1 MLKDKSMMKR
11 FLVRTALVFS
21 VPFALYS
28 CYDGFEQ
35 ITAEAVV
42 PEDTRTNDPISV
54 DKPSALKQQSDGT
67 WKAEN
72 ARVPLVGVG
81 RVVNQVSK
89 ETVSVASGTGD
100 LGAIVNLDLTDSYKV
115 GGLVGVNTG
124 NADAIAVRDIYRTY
138 SAGQKVGFVIDP
150 GSGSLLSLKVLNGS
164 VISFYSN
171 NEFVDDVTVEE
182 DNTGG
187 IGLDLIGVS
196 SGENTEQTL
205 IVNAPCIFDEVRL
218 NFSGADVDAL
228 SKSVGIKYAFVG
240 DNSDEEA
247 TEDNVWFESDPTV
260 NATDGFISGRWVG
273 SGIFG
278 EKHFEPTI
286 ENYNN
291 LTTNTT
297 DKVQLGN
304 GEYITVNFGK
314 IIPAGY
320 EVGYV
325 YDINSSILGINL
337 LGKNGPELIAYDRA
351 GTPTEDKTESEF
363 SVLGVDLVNVNTSQV
378 KVKMVLNAPC
388 YQLKVN
394 VPDGLISGLLGALED
409 IPGLG
414 DIVGGLLNPK
424 LNFYYAYIR
433 KPVTIDNSSYFAFP
447 GATIYTDTYQL
458 PVVAQEDNSS
468 VTYTVLSWPNACEEE
483 PTVKNG
489 VLTGATANGAYV
501 IQAVY
506 TKDGVG
512 MSHTSTIYRESLVST
527 ASGCNT
533 YITATSYGAYPTD
546 AFDTSSGSLISIFS
560 GLTNPDA
567 VVDDDYNNYATRSGI
582 NVVESKAI
590 YAMKTTRTINA
601 GNGSVRAGFIIEPN
615 LGLLDVNLLE
625 KFEVRLYNG
634 NTRVDEGSTSSGDNS
649 NVLGLDL
656 IGTGNGRLRVYVETD
671 KAFDRLELWSKG
683 LANVSLFSQLRIYGA
698 FFEDTYCSTSFAQ
711 DLCMEVMNNSNYG
724 VDLDYSVFNNTTLV
738 GLKDNI
744 DGLGYLIDNNL
755 DTGVEIGGLLNIGDI
770 SLGLK
775 FNDMP
780 AGQPI
785 GIVLDGMGGLAN
797 INALSGITMTVYN
810 GESKVASKTSFD
822 LLDLDLINK
831 TGKLYLEMTP
841 SKEEGVYNRLKI
853 TLGGVNVSLKAPR
866 ITGIYTRKDSD
877 GDGIPDCVTDSDAS
891 GDEGFTFSEGE
902 TCYPK
907 NLVLKATGSYQEGQ
921 EYLFECTNSQTKEV
935 FQKQVAVNAEKEI
948 VLSGLS
954 AGLYSIA
961 VHSPL
966 TGVIMYN
973 QVAYVYPELTE
984 WKGLSTDWND
994 WDNWTNGKPS
1004 GCTNVILPKGVPYYP
1019 VLTEESA
1026 CANIHFEEG
1035 SYIQH
1040 INYLKY
1046 DLAFVDMLVKGGT
1059 YRMITAPL
1067 RETYSGDFFVNT
1079 GVSWTKENYFKYL
1092 DRSNY
1097 PEERVSPIVYQ
1108 RIWETKKENV
1118 WQILEDGTQQVAVNE
1133 VHGWTEDFNYLKYE
1147 HVPGMGF
1154 SLKAGEDG
1162 ESASYRFRF
1171 PKSYTEYNYYY
1182 SDGKPVT
1189 GRNETFAR
1197 RENLIGKLVTDL
1209 EYKLT
1214 VKTSSNVSRNGW
1226 AVVGNPF
1233 MSVLSIEGFFK
1244 DNPGVKNI
1252 TLDDGKIY
1260 TSDNISNVSGRK
1272 FLNPA
1277 EGFMISTSE
1286 SSGSGEY
1293 QVTFRADHVYPMT
1306 AVATRSSRSANNG
1319 KHALFLEAR
1328 GGGSISYAAVW
1339 SFSGADNGVNE
1350 MEDAVMMTDRKN
1362 RRAVEVFT
1370 IADNKALAIQ
1380 CMNNLNRIPVGLMV
1394 DGSKDVTL
1402 KIQTDDAKW
1411 RGWVLEDTL
1420 TGKQYSLTGGE
1431 VEIDLGTVKT
1441 TLSRLF
1447 LQKL

>member
-35 ITAEAVV
+35 MTAGAVV
-42 PEDTRTNDPISV
+42 TEETRTNDPISV
-54 DKPSALKQQSDGT
+54 DHPSALKQQSDGT

-81 RVVNQVSK
+81 RVVNQVS
-89 ETVSVASGTGD
+89 EATVSVASGTGD

-115 GGLVGVNTG
+115 GGLVGVDTG

-150 GSGSLLSLKVLNGS
+150 GSGSLLSLDVLSGS
-164 VISFYSN
+164 VISFYCN
-171 NEFVDDVTVEE
+171 GNPVKQVTV
-182 DNTGG
+182 DGNNTSG

-218 NFSGADVDAL
+218 NFSGADVDAF

-273 SGIFG
+273 FGIWE

-286 ENYNN
+286 DNYDN
-291 LTTNTT
+291 LITNTT

-314 IIPAGY
+314 NIPAGY

-337 LGKNGPELIAYDRA
+337 LGKSGPELIAYDSA
-351 GTPTEDKTESEF
+351 GTPTGDETESEF

-394 VPDGLISGLLGALED
+394 VPNGLISGLLEALEN

-533 YITATSYGAYPTD
+533 YITATNYGAYPTD

-560 GLTNPDA
+560 DLTNPDA

-634 NTRVDEGSTSSGDNS
+634 NTRVDDGATSSGENS

-724 VDLDYSVFNNTTLV
+724 VDLDYSVFDNHTLA
-738 GLKDNI
+738 GLAGNI
-744 DGLGYLIDNNL
+744 DGLGYLIDNDLN
-755 DTGVEIGGLLNIGDI
+755 TGVEIGGLLNIGRI

-780 AGQPI
+780 ASQPI
-785 GIVLDGMGGLAN
+785 GIVLDGMEGLAN

-841 SKEEGVYNRLKI
+841 SKEEGVGVYNRLKI
-853 TLGGVNVSLKAPR
+853 TLGGVNVSLKTPR
-866 ITGIYTRKDSD
+866 ITGIYTRKDSN
-877 GDGIPDCVTDSDAS
+877 GDGIPDCVTDPGAS

-902 TCYPK
+902 TCYP
-907 NLVLKATGSYQEGQ
+907 NDLVLKATGSYQEGQ

-935 FQKQVAVNAEKEI
+935 FQKQVAVNSNKQI

-1035 SYIQH
+1035 AYIQN
-1040 INYLKY
+1040 INHLQY
-1046 DLAFVDMLVKGGT
+1046 DLAFVDMLLPGGT
-1059 YRMITAPL
+1059 YTGITAPL
-1067 RETYSGDFFVNT
+1067 METFSGDMFVNT
-1079 GVSWTKENYFKYL
+1079 DVNWTKEKYFTYL
-1092 DRSNY
+1092 DSKNY

-1108 RIWETKKENV
+1108 AVWGSSSSDVWNV
-1118 WQILEDGTQQVAVNE
+1118 QDDGTPESVTVQKS
-1133 VHGWTEDFNYLKYE
+1133 GWTEDFNRLDYE
-1147 HVPGMGF
+1147 HVPGKGINVRP
-1154 SLKAGEDG
+1154 GEETDR
-1162 ESASYRFRF
+1162 SSYRLRF
-1171 PKSYTEYNYYY
+1171 PKNYTEYNYYRP
-1182 SDGKPVT
+1182 DGT
-1189 GRNETFAR
+1189 GTTQTATISRDGQ
-1197 RENLIGKLVTDL
+1197 IGKIVTDL
-1209 EYKLT
+1209 TYDILLQT
-1214 VKTSSNVSRNGW
+1214 DATGCV
-1226 AVVGNPF
+1226 AVGNPYLSM
-1233 MSVLSIEGFFK
+1233 MSVQSFFSS
-1244 DNPGVKNI
+1244 NQSVESL
-1252 TLDDGKIY
+1252 TLDGIEY
-1260 TSDNISNVSGRK
+1260 TKAGLSSKDVARMYIK
-1272 FLNPA
+1272 PA
-1277 EGFMISTSE
+1277 EAFVIKTTSKSSSITVTFKAGDVYSE
-1286 SSGSGEY
+1286 SSSS
-1293 QVTFRADHVYPMT
+1293 V
-1306 AVATRSSRSANNG
+1306 SSRATAGKNALYLQAQSGGETTCASVWQYAEASNG
-1319 KHALFLEAR
+1319 LDEA
-1328 GGGSISYAAVW
+1328 
-1339 SFSGADNGVNE
+1339 
-1350 MEDAVMMTDRKN
+1350 EDVAVMIDKKN
-1362 RRAVEVFT
+1362 MPAATVFT
-1370 IADNKALAIQ
+1370 IAEKSALSIQSVDNSE
-1380 CMNNLNRIPVGLMV
+1380 RIPVGLIV
-1394 DGSKDVTL
+1394 DGQADVVL
-1402 KIQTDDAKW
+1402 KLHTVNTEWKEW
-1411 RGWVLEDTL
+1411 KLVDTKS
-1420 TGKQYSLTGGE
+1420 GKNYSLADGE
-1431 VEIDLGTVKT
+1431 VEIDLGNTGSSLT
-1441 TLSRLF
+1441 RF
-1447 LQKL
+1447 YLQK

>member
-11 FLVRTALVFS
+11 LLVRAALVFS

-35 ITAEAVV
+35 MTAGAVV
-42 PEDTRTNDPISV
+42 TEETRTNDPISV
-54 DKPSALKQQSDGT
+54 DHPSALKQQSDGT

-89 ETVSVASGTGD
+89 KTVSVASGTGD

-115 GGLVGVNTG
+115 GGLVGVDTG

-150 GSGSLLSLKVLNGS
+150 GSSSLLSLDVLSGS
-164 VISFYSN
+164 VISFYCN
-171 NEFVDDVTVEE
+171 GNPVDEIEVEK
-182 DNTGG
+182 DNSGG
-187 IGLDLIGVS
+187 IGLDLLGVS
-196 SGENTEQTL
+196 RGENTEQTL

-218 NFSGADVDAL
+218 KFSGAAVTAL
-228 SKSVGIKYAFVG
+228 SGSVGIKYAFVG

-247 TEDNVWFESDPTV
+247 TVDNVWFENDPTV
-260 NATDGFISGRWVG
+260 NATEGFITGYRILG
-273 SGIFG
+273 
-278 EKHFEPTI
+278 HFNPTVDD
-286 ENYNN
+286 YDN
-291 LTTNTT
+291 LITNTT

-314 IIPAGY
+314 NIPAGY

-337 LGKNGPELIAYDRA
+337 LGKSGPELIAYDSA
-351 GTPTEDKTESEF
+351 GTPTGDETESEF

-394 VPDGLISGLLGALED
+394 VPNGLISGLLGALEN

-634 NTRVDEGSTSSGDNS
+634 NTRVDDGATSSGENS

-683 LANVSLFSQLRIYGA
+683 LANVSLFSLLRIYGA

-724 VDLDYSVFNNTTLV
+724 VDLDYSVFDNHTLA
-738 GLKDNI
+738 GLAGNI
-744 DGLGYLIDNNL
+744 DGLGYLIDNDLN
-755 DTGVEIGGLLNIGDI
+755 TGVEIGGLLNIGRI

-797 INALSGITMTVYN
+797 INALSGITMTVCN
-810 GESKVASKTSFD
+810 GEYEVASKTSFN

-831 TGKLYLEMTP
+831 TGKLYLEVTP
-841 SKEEGVYNRLKI
+841 SNGYNRLKI
-853 TLGGVNVSLKAPR
+853 TLGGVNVSLKTPR
-866 ITGIYTRKDSD
+866 ITGIYTRKDSN
-877 GDGIPDCVTDSDAS
+877 GDGIPDCVQSSDDNS
-891 GDEGFTFSEGE
+891 GFEFKIKNSDI
-902 TCYPK
+902 CYPE
-907 NLVLKATGSYQEGQ
+907 NIILNITGSYSEGA
-921 EYLFECTNSQTKEV
+921 EYIFKCKNYTTNEEFQFEEVINSDKTITLQGLSPGEYSIT
-935 FQKQVAVNAEKEI
+935 AYSP
-948 VLSGLS
+948 LSG
-954 AGLYSIA
+954 
-961 VHSPL
+961 SPL
-966 TGVIMYN
+966 YN
-973 QVAYVYPELTE
+973 DMAYIHPAITE
-984 WKGLSTDWND
+984 WLGKSTDWNSEA
-994 WDNWTNGKPS
+994 NWTNGVPAR
-1004 GCTNVILPKGVPYYP
+1004 CTNVILRKGVPYYP
-1019 VLTEESA
+1019 VLTKVSS

-1035 SYIQH
+1035 AYIQN
-1040 INYLKY
+1040 IDRLRY
-1046 DLAFVDMLVKGGT
+1046 DQAFVDMLLPGGT
-1059 YRMITAPL
+1059 YTGITAPL
-1067 RETYSGDFFVNT
+1067 METFSGDMFVNT
-1079 GVSWTKENYFKYL
+1079 GVNWTKEKYFTYL
-1092 DRSNY
+1092 DSKNY
-1097 PEERVSPIVYQ
+1097 PENRVSPIVYQ
-1108 RIWETKKENV
+1108 AVWGSSSSDVWNV
-1118 WQILEDGTQQVAVNE
+1118 QDDGTQESVTVQE
-1133 VHGWTEDFNYLKYE
+1133 SGWTEDFNRLNYE
-1147 HVPGMGF
+1147 HVPGKGINVRP
-1154 SLKAGEDG
+1154 GEETDR
-1162 ESASYRFRF
+1162 SSYRLRF
-1171 PKSYTEYNYYY
+1171 PKNYTEYNYYRP
-1182 SDGKPVT
+1182 DGT
-1189 GRNETFAR
+1189 GTTQTATIS
-1197 RENLIGKLVTDL
+1197 REDNIGKIVTNPN
-1209 EYKLT
+1209 YT
-1214 VKTSSNVSRNGW
+1214 TKTLQTDASGYV
-1226 AVVGNPF
+1226 AVGNPYLSM
-1233 MSVLSIEGFFK
+1233 MSVQSFFSS
-1244 DNPGVKNI
+1244 NQSVVSL
-1252 TLDDGKIY
+1252 TLDGIEY
-1260 TSDNISNVSGRK
+1260 TSEGLSSMVGARMYIK
-1272 FLNPA
+1272 PA
-1277 EGFMISTSE
+1277 EAFVIKTTSK
-1286 SSGSGEY
+1286 SSSIT
-1293 QVTFRADHVYPMT
+1293 VTFNAGDVYS
-1306 AVATRSSRSANNG
+1306 ASSSSVSSRATAGKNALYLQAQSGGETTCASVWQYAEASNG
-1319 KHALFLEAR
+1319 LDKA
-1328 GGGSISYAAVW
+1328 
-1339 SFSGADNGVNE
+1339 
-1350 MEDAVMMTDRKN
+1350 EDVAVMIDKKN
-1362 RRAVEVFT
+1362 MPAATVFT
-1370 IADNKALAIQ
+1370 IAEKSALSIQSVDNSE
-1380 CMNNLNRIPVGLMV
+1380 RIPVGLIV
-1394 DGSKDVTL
+1394 DG
-1402 KIQTDDAKW
+1402 QTDV
-1411 RGWVLEDTL
+1411 VLKLHTLDTEWKEWKL
-1420 TGKQYSLTGGE
+1420 VDTKTGKNYSLADGE
-1431 VEIDLGTVKT
+1431 MEIDLGNTGSSLT
-1441 TLSRLF
+1441 RF
-1447 LQKL
+1447 YLQK

>member
-218 NFSGADVDAL
+218 KFSDAAVSAL

-240 DNSDEEA
+240 DNSDEIAIKSEGNVYPKIDSKSSSIKDEEA
-247 TEDNVWFESDPTV
+247 EVLVTAP
-260 NATDGFISGRWVG
+260 I
-273 SGIFG
+273 
-278 EKHFEPTI
+278 
-286 ENYNN
+286 
-291 LTTNTT
+291 T
-297 DKVQLGN
+297 DKLHLKCGVELVGVQVTPPQYVTIDWGN
-304 GEYITVNFGK
+304 NIDLR
-314 IIPAGY
+314 GY
-320 EVGYV
+320 EVGFV
-325 YDINSSILGINL
+325 YESTGLLSGLGSVINIANLLNNAPELTAIDETGEEVQESSKDFSLIGLDILNTENAKISMNILNGEQRVSKVKITAPGALLGGITGEGINV
-337 LGKNGPELIAYDRA
+337 
-351 GTPTEDKTESEF
+351 F
-363 SVLGVDLVNVNTSQV
+363 
-378 KVKMVLNAPC
+378 
-388 YQLKVN
+388 
-394 VPDGLISGLLGALED
+394 
-409 IPGLG
+409 
-414 DIVGGLLNPK
+414 
-424 LNFYYAYIR
+424 YAYIR

-533 YITATSYGAYPTD
+533 YITATSYGAYPTETID
-546 AFDTSSGSLISIFS
+546 SWGGSLISILS
-560 GLTNPDA
+560 ELNNPDA

-582 NVVESKAI
+582 NVVENKAI
-590 YAMKTTRTINA
+590 YAMKTTRMINA

-615 LGLLDVNLLE
+615 LGLLDVHLLE

-634 NTRVDEGSTSSGDNS
+634 NTRVDDGATSSGENS

-656 IGTGNGRLRVYVETD
+656 IGDGNGRLRVYVETD

-853 TLGGVNVSLKAPR
+853 TLGGVNVSLKTPR
-866 ITGIYTRKDSD
+866 ITGIYTRKDSN
-877 GDGIPDCVTDSDAS
+877 GDGIPDCVQSSDDNS
-891 GDEGFTFSEGE
+891 GFEFKIKNSDI
-902 TCYPK
+902 CYPE
-907 NLVLKATGSYQEGQ
+907 NIILNITGSYSEGA
-921 EYLFECTNSQTKEV
+921 EYIFKCKNYTTNEEFQFEEVINSDKTITLQGLSPGEYSIT
-935 FQKQVAVNAEKEI
+935 AYSP
-948 VLSGLS
+948 LSG
-954 AGLYSIA
+954 
-961 VHSPL
+961 SPL
-966 TGVIMYN
+966 YN
-973 QVAYVYPELTE
+973 DMAYIHPAITE
-984 WKGLSTDWND
+984 WLGKSTDWNSEA
-994 WDNWTNGKPS
+994 NWTNGVPAR
-1004 GCTNVILPKGVPYYP
+1004 CTNVILRKGVPYYP
-1019 VLTEESA
+1019 VLTKVSS

-1035 SYIQH
+1035 AYIQN
-1040 INYLKY
+1040 IDRLRY
-1046 DLAFVDMLVKGGT
+1046 DQAFVDMLLPGGT
-1059 YRMITAPL
+1059 YTGITAPL
-1067 RETYSGDFFVNT
+1067 METFSGDMFVNT
-1079 GVSWTKENYFKYL
+1079 GVNWTKEKYFTYL
-1092 DRSNY
+1092 DSKNY
-1097 PEERVSPIVYQ
+1097 PENRVSPIVYQ
-1108 RIWETKKENV
+1108 AVWGSSSSDVWNV
-1118 WQILEDGTQQVAVNE
+1118 QDDGTQESVTVQE
-1133 VHGWTEDFNYLKYE
+1133 SGWTEDFNRLNYE
-1147 HVPGMGF
+1147 HVPGKGINVRP
-1154 SLKAGEDG
+1154 GEETDR
-1162 ESASYRFRF
+1162 SSYRLRF
-1171 PKSYTEYNYYY
+1171 PKNYTEYNYYRP
-1182 SDGKPVT
+1182 DGT
-1189 GRNETFAR
+1189 GTTQTATIS
-1197 RENLIGKLVTDL
+1197 REDNIGKIVTNPNYTTKPLQTDASG
-1209 EYKLT
+1209 Y
-1214 VKTSSNVSRNGW
+1214 V
-1226 AVVGNPF
+1226 AVGNPYLSM
-1233 MSVLSIEGFFK
+1233 MSVQSFFSS
-1244 DNPGVKNI
+1244 NQSVVSL
-1252 TLDDGKIY
+1252 TLDGIEY
-1260 TSDNISNVSGRK
+1260 TSEGLSSMVGARMYIK
-1272 FLNPA
+1272 PA
-1277 EGFMISTSE
+1277 EAFVIKTTSK
-1286 SSGSGEY
+1286 SSSIT
-1293 QVTFRADHVYPMT
+1293 VTFNAGDVYS
-1306 AVATRSSRSANNG
+1306 ASSSSVSSRATAGKNALYLQAQSGGETTCASVWQYAEASNG
-1319 KHALFLEAR
+1319 LDKA
-1328 GGGSISYAAVW
+1328 
-1339 SFSGADNGVNE
+1339 
-1350 MEDAVMMTDRKN
+1350 EDVAVMIDKKN
-1362 RRAVEVFT
+1362 MPAATVFT
-1370 IADNKALAIQ
+1370 IAEKSALSIQSVDNAE
-1380 CMNNLNRIPVGLMV
+1380 RIPVGLIV
-1394 DGSKDVTL
+1394 DGQADVVL
-1402 KIQTDDAKW
+1402 KLHT
-1411 RGWVLEDTL
+1411 VDTEWKEWKL
-1420 TGKQYSLTGGE
+1420 VDTKAGKNYSLADGE
-1431 VEIDLGTVKT
+1431 VEIDLGNTGSSLT
-1441 TLSRLF
+1441 RF
-1447 LQKL
+1447 YLQK

>member
-11 FLVRTALVFS
+11 FLVRAALVFS
-21 VPFALYS
+21 LPFALYS

-35 ITAEAVV
+35 MTAGAVV
-42 PEDTRTNDPISV
+42 TEETRTNDPISV
-54 DKPSALKQQSDGT
+54 DNPSALKQQSDGT

-115 GGLVGVNTG
+115 GGLVGAGLGT
-124 NADAIAVRDIYRTY
+124 ADAIAVRDIYRTY

-150 GSGSLLSLKVLNGS
+150 GSSSLLSLDVLSGS
-164 VISFYSN
+164 VISFYCN
-171 NEFVDDVTVEE
+171 GNPVDEIEVEK
-182 DNTGG
+182 DNSGG
-187 IGLDLIGVS
+187 IGLDLLGVS
-196 SGENTEQTL
+196 RGENTEQTL

-218 NFSGADVDAL
+218 KFSGAAVTAL
-228 SKSVGIKYAFVG
+228 SESVGIKYAFVG

-247 TEDNVWFESDPTV
+247 TVDNVWFESDPTV
-260 NATDGFISGRWVG
+260 NATEGFITGYRILG
-273 SGIFG
+273 
-278 EKHFEPTI
+278 HFNPTVDD
-286 ENYNN
+286 YDN
-291 LTTNTT
+291 LTNNTT

-314 IIPAGY
+314 NIPAGY

-337 LGKNGPELIAYDRA
+337 LGKSGPELIAYDSA
-351 GTPTEDKTESEF
+351 GTPTGDETESEF

-394 VPDGLISGLLGALED
+394 VPNGLISGLLGALEN

-458 PVVAQEDNSS
+458 PKVQSDDSGA
-468 VTYTVLSWPNACEEE
+468 TVQYQVISWPSACKEE
-483 PTVKNG
+483 PTVVDG
-489 VLTGATANGAYV
+489 DGILTGATANGAYV

-512 MSHTSTIYRESLVST
+512 MSYTSTIYRESLVST

-533 YITATSYGAYPTD
+533 YITATSYGAYPTETID
-546 AFDTSSGSLISIFS
+546 SWGGSLISILS
-560 GLTNPDA
+560 ELNNPDA

-582 NVVESKAI
+582 NVVENKAI
-590 YAMKTTRTINA
+590 YAMKTTRMINA

-634 NTRVDEGSTSSGDNS
+634 NTRVDEGATSSGENS

-656 IGTGNGRLRVYVETD
+656 IGDGNGRLRVYVETD

-683 LANVSLFSQLRIYGA
+683 LADVSLFSQLRIYGA

-724 VDLDYSVFNNTTLV
+724 VDLDYSVFEYATLV

-744 DGLGYLIDNNL
+744 DGLGYLIDNDL
-755 DTGVEIGGLLNIGDI
+755 DTGVEIGGLLNIGGI

-797 INALSGITMTVYN
+797 INLSGITMTVYN
-810 GESKVASKTSFD
+810 GESEVASKTSFD

-841 SKEEGVYNRLKI
+841 SKEEGEYNRLKI
-853 TLGGVNVSLKAPR
+853 TLGGITGLTQPR

-877 GDGIPDCVTDSDAS
+877 GDGIPDCVQSSEEDF
-891 GDEGFTFSEGE
+891 GFKFDVTNPDI
-902 TCYPK
+902 CYPEGIIL
-907 NLVLKATGSYQEGQ
+907 NITGSYSEGA
-921 EYLFECTNSQTKEV
+921 EYIFKCKNYTTNEEFQFEEVINSDKTITLQGLSPGKYSIT
-935 FQKQVAVNAEKEI
+935 AYSP
-948 VLSGLS
+948 LSG
-954 AGLYSIA
+954 
-961 VHSPL
+961 SPL
-966 TGVIMYN
+966 YN
-973 QVAYVYPELTE
+973 DMAYIHPAITE
-984 WKGLSTDWND
+984 WLGKSTDWNSEA
-994 WDNWTNGKPS
+994 NWTNGVPAR
-1004 GCTNVILPKGVPYYP
+1004 CTDVILRKGVPYYP
-1019 VLTEESA
+1019 VLTGDSY

-1035 SYIQH
+1035 TYIQY
-1040 INYLKY
+1040 INYLHY
-1046 DLAFVDMLVKGGT
+1046 DLAFVDMLINGGD
-1059 YRMITAPL
+1059 YRVITTPL
-1067 RETYSGDFFVNT
+1067 YETYSGDLFVNT
-1079 GVSWTKENYFKYL
+1079 GVNWTKENYFTLLNK
-1092 DRSNY
+1092 DNY
-1097 PEERVSPIVYQ
+1097 QEKRVSPIVYQ
-1108 RIWETKKENV
+1108 RIWGTEAGNNV
-1118 WQILEDGTQQVAVNE
+1118 WQILEDGSQTKVSVG
-1133 VHGWTEDFNYLKYE
+1133 VSGWTEDFNYLNYE
-1147 HVPGMGF
+1147 HIPGKGI
-1154 SLKAGEDG
+1154 SLRAGEEG
-1162 ESASYRFRF
+1162 ELTSYRFRF
-1171 PKSYTEYNYYY
+1171 PKEYTVYNYYY
-1182 SDGKPVT
+1182 SDGT
-1189 GRNETFAR
+1189 SSGRT
-1197 RENLIGKLVTDL
+1197 ENISRGSKIGKLVTD
-1209 EYKLT
+1209 EYYTLSGL
-1214 VKTSSNVSRNGW
+1214 KTNGTNV
-1226 AVVGNPF
+1226 AVGNPF

-1244 DNPGVKNI
+1244 NNSLIQSIVLDNHTIVAQNG
-1252 TLDDGKIY
+1252 T
-1260 TSDNISNVSGRK
+1260 SNVPSDEQRK
-1272 FLNPA
+1272 YINPA
-1277 EGFMISTSE
+1277 EGFLIN
-1286 SSGSGEY
+1286 SSYSSVD
-1293 QVTFRADHVYPMT
+1293 VTFRADNVYSS
-1306 AVATRSSRSANNG
+1306 ASAAARSSRSANNG
-1319 KHALFLEAR
+1319 KHALFMEAR
-1328 GGGSISYAAVW
+1328 CGGNVSNAAVW
-1339 SFSGADNGVNE
+1339 SFSGADDGLNE
-1350 MEDAVMMTDRKN
+1350 KEDVVVMTDSKN
-1362 RRAVEVFT
+1362 MRAVEVFT
-1370 IADNKALAIQ
+1370 IADGKALAIQ

-1394 DGSKDVTL
+1394 DGSKEVTL

-1411 RGWVLEDTL
+1411 KGWVLEDTL

>member
-1 MLKDKSMMKR
+1 MPKDKSMMKR

-218 NFSGADVDAL
+218 KFSDAAVSAL

-240 DNSDEEA
+240 DNSDEIAIKSEGNVYPKIDSKSSSIKDEEA
-247 TEDNVWFESDPTV
+247 EVLVTAP
-260 NATDGFISGRWVG
+260 I
-273 SGIFG
+273 
-278 EKHFEPTI
+278 
-286 ENYNN
+286 
-291 LTTNTT
+291 T
-297 DKVQLGN
+297 DKLHLKCGVELVGVQVTPPQYVTIDWGN
-304 GEYITVNFGK
+304 NIDLR
-314 IIPAGY
+314 GY
-320 EVGYV
+320 EVGFV
-325 YDINSSILGINL
+325 YESTGLLSGLGSVINIANLLNNAPELTAIDETGEEVQESSKDFSLIGLDILNTENAKISMNILNGEQRVSKVKITAPGALLGGITGEGINV
-337 LGKNGPELIAYDRA
+337 
-351 GTPTEDKTESEF
+351 F
-363 SVLGVDLVNVNTSQV
+363 
-378 KVKMVLNAPC
+378 
-388 YQLKVN
+388 
-394 VPDGLISGLLGALED
+394 
-409 IPGLG
+409 
-414 DIVGGLLNPK
+414 
-424 LNFYYAYIR
+424 YAYIR

-533 YITATSYGAYPTD
+533 YITATSYGAYPTETID
-546 AFDTSSGSLISIFS
+546 SWGGSLISILS
-560 GLTNPDA
+560 ELNNPDA

-582 NVVESKAI
+582 NVVENKAI
-590 YAMKTTRTINA
+590 YAMKTTRMINA

-615 LGLLDVNLLE
+615 LGLLDVHLLE

-634 NTRVDEGSTSSGDNS
+634 NTRVDDGATSSGENS

-656 IGTGNGRLRVYVETD
+656 IGDGNGRLRVYVETD

-853 TLGGVNVSLKAPR
+853 TLGGVNVSLKTPR
-866 ITGIYTRKDSD
+866 ITGIYTRKDSN
-877 GDGIPDCVTDSDAS
+877 GDGIPDCVQSSDDNS
-891 GDEGFTFSEGE
+891 GFEFKIKNSDI
-902 TCYPK
+902 CYPE
-907 NLVLKATGSYQEGQ
+907 NIILNITGSYSEGA
-921 EYLFECTNSQTKEV
+921 EYIFKCKNYTTNEEFQFEEVINSDKTITLQGLSPGEYSIT
-935 FQKQVAVNAEKEI
+935 AYSP
-948 VLSGLS
+948 LSG
-954 AGLYSIA
+954 
-961 VHSPL
+961 SPL
-966 TGVIMYN
+966 YN
-973 QVAYVYPELTE
+973 DMAYIHPAITE
-984 WKGLSTDWND
+984 WLGKSTDWNSEA
-994 WDNWTNGKPS
+994 NWTNGVPAR
-1004 GCTNVILPKGVPYYP
+1004 CTNVILRKGVPYYP
-1019 VLTEESA
+1019 VLTKVSS

-1035 SYIQH
+1035 AYIQN
-1040 INYLKY
+1040 IDRLRY
-1046 DLAFVDMLVKGGT
+1046 DQAFVDMLLPGGT
-1059 YRMITAPL
+1059 YTGITAPL
-1067 RETYSGDFFVNT
+1067 METFSGDMFVNT
-1079 GVSWTKENYFKYL
+1079 GVNWTKEKYFTYL
-1092 DRSNY
+1092 DSKNY
-1097 PEERVSPIVYQ
+1097 PENRVSPIVYQ
-1108 RIWETKKENV
+1108 AVWGSSSSDVWNV
-1118 WQILEDGTQQVAVNE
+1118 QDDGTQESVTVQE
-1133 VHGWTEDFNYLKYE
+1133 SGWTEDFNRLNYE
-1147 HVPGMGF
+1147 HVPGKGINVRP
-1154 SLKAGEDG
+1154 GEETDR
-1162 ESASYRFRF
+1162 SSYRLRF
-1171 PKSYTEYNYYY
+1171 PKNYTEYNYYRP
-1182 SDGKPVT
+1182 DGT
-1189 GRNETFAR
+1189 GTTQTATIS
-1197 RENLIGKLVTDL
+1197 REDNIGKIVTNPNYTTKPLQTDASG
-1209 EYKLT
+1209 Y
-1214 VKTSSNVSRNGW
+1214 V
-1226 AVVGNPF
+1226 AVGNPYLSM
-1233 MSVLSIEGFFK
+1233 MSVQSFFSS
-1244 DNPGVKNI
+1244 NQSVVSL
-1252 TLDDGKIY
+1252 TLDGIEY
-1260 TSDNISNVSGRK
+1260 TSEGLSSMVGARMYIK
-1272 FLNPA
+1272 PA
-1277 EGFMISTSE
+1277 EAFVIKTTSK
-1286 SSGSGEY
+1286 SSSIT
-1293 QVTFRADHVYPMT
+1293 VTFNAGDVYS
-1306 AVATRSSRSANNG
+1306 ASSSSVSSRATAGKNALYLQAQSGGETTCASVWQYAEASNG
-1319 KHALFLEAR
+1319 LDKA
-1328 GGGSISYAAVW
+1328 
-1339 SFSGADNGVNE
+1339 
-1350 MEDAVMMTDRKN
+1350 EDVAVMIDKKN
-1362 RRAVEVFT
+1362 MPAATVFT
-1370 IADNKALAIQ
+1370 IAEKSALSIQSVDNAE
-1380 CMNNLNRIPVGLMV
+1380 RIPVGLIV
-1394 DGSKDVTL
+1394 DGQADVVL
-1402 KIQTDDAKW
+1402 KLHT
-1411 RGWVLEDTL
+1411 VDTEWKEWKL
-1420 TGKQYSLTGGE
+1420 VDTKAGKNYSLADGE
-1431 VEIDLGTVKT
+1431 VEIDLGNTGSSLT
-1441 TLSRLF
+1441 RF
-1447 LQKL
+1447 YLQK